1 MVATAERGV
10 ATTEPPLAILPR
22 LNAQIDAALATLPK
36 DSNGVF
42 MLDVRTEKD
51 GIVQGNLAF
60 VKKFEN
66 RWDVT
71 AWVGKTW
78 GDPVENDWRAGVT
91 IRKRLG

>member
-1 MVATAERGV
+1 MVEPDIRGV
-10 ATTEPPLAILPR
+10 ATNAPPLAILPR

-42 MLDVRTEKD
+42 MLDVRTEKA
-51 GIVQGNLAF
+51 GVVQGNLAF
-60 VKKFEN
+60 VHKFDGG
-66 RWDVT
+66 WSTT

-91 IRKRLG
+91 IRKQLG